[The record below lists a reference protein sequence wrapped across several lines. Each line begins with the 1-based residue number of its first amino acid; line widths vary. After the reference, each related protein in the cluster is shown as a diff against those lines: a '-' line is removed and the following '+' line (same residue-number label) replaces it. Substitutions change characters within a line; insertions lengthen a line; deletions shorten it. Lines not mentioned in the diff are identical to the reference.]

1 MDLRVTAD
9 AAAAAH
15 EAAGWVAHHL
25 RGAVQRRGAA
35 TFAVSGGSTPAAMF
49 RALAETDLPWASVSV
64 FQVDERVA
72 PDGDPARNAGLLDL
86 FPSAATVHPMP
97 VTATDLVAAAR
108 RYADLLPVKFDLV
121 HLGLGDDG
129 HTASWPPGDPVIDDE
144 SPVALSREYRGHTR
158 MTLTPPVVNAARHR
172 LVLAAGADKA
182 AALEGWLLGAETLPV
197 RRVRAADTVVVVDV
211 AAAARLPGIAR

>member
-9 AAAAAH
+9 AAAAAE

-25 RGAVQRRGAA
+25 RGAVQRRGVA
-35 TFAVSGGSTPAAMF
+35 TFAISGGSTPAAMF
-49 RALAETDLPWASVSV
+49 RSLAAIDLPWQSVHL

-72 PDGDPARNAGLLDL
+72 PDGDPARNAPLLEL
-86 FPSAATVHPMP
+86 FPSASTRHPMP
-97 VTATDLVAAAR
+97 VTATDLEAAAR
-108 RYADLLPVKFDLV
+108 SYAALLPDKFDLV

-129 HTASWPPGDPVIDDE
+129 HTASWPPGDAVVDQQA
-144 SPVALSREYRGHTR
+144 PVALCAEYRGHVR

-182 AALEGWLLGAETLPV
+182 APLEGWLLGDASLPIRQV
-197 RRVRAADTVVVVDV
+197 RSANTVVVVDV
-211 AAAARLPGIAR
+211 AAAARLPGVAR